1 MLDHVIHRPV
11 GVFIKVV
18 LILVAIVIVGFKSLQ
33 IATKKVCPGDS
44 STLDHV
50 IHRPVSVFIKVVL
63 ILVAIVIVG
72 FKSLQIATKKV
83 CPGDSSTLD
92 HVIHRPV
99 SVFIK
104 VVLILVAIVIVGFK
118 SPLKRYALGT
128 SSTDARGDY
137 AHNLAQGF
145 PTLGTNFSNC
155 SVQVRQKH
163 GDRCIYCQC
172 RVAPDGGDYRRPG
185 ASGLSEQQRGVLQS
199 STRVQP

>member
-33 IATKKVCPGDS
+33 IATKKVCPGDQFDGR
-44 STLDHV
+44 TWRFFLN
-50 IHRPVSVFIKVVL
+50 
-63 ILVAIVIVG
+63 
-72 FKSLQIATKKV
+72 
-83 CPGDSSTLD
+83 
-92 HVIHRPV
+92 
-99 SVFIK
+99 
-104 VVLILVAIVIVGFK
+104 
-118 SPLKRYALGT
+118 
-128 SSTDARGDY
+128 Y
-137 AHNLAQGF
+137 AHNLPQGF
-145 PTLGTNFSNC
+145 PTVGTNFSNC

-185 ASGLSEQQRGVLQS
+185 ASGLSEQQPGVLQS